1 MRWVFCFV
9 ALEQRGS
16 SFRAIRSTVD
26 AGESALITARLPF
39 DNMESQTIAPTVGP
53 NLNGHSDT
61 ANGRSQSNNPWQIVL
76 LPVATIGPNPFQPR
90 SVFDEAEMLDLVA
103 SVRAHGVLQPVTVRT
118 APADAETNGKTAKKA
133 SLSYQLIAGER
144 RLRACREAG
153 RKSIPAIV
161 RDDLSDVQA
170 AELALVENVQ
180 RSNLN
185 VIEEAGAYKRLMLDF
200 RMKEE
205 RIAKK
210 VGKSVA
216 IIKEMLRLLALPESV
231 QNLLAKR
238 QLSAAHGHELLRLAP
253 HPKICESVAL
263 RCVSDKITATS
274 LAANLLPNANELKR
288 SGLITEVGFATK
300 FDWRSVCKEC
310 PHKALVSSGYSSF
323 CLRPDEWRKKQD
335 GAIEMQK
342 QEATRVMEEARE
354 VSNGI
359 VEVERLAP
367 GSYRRLLHVQV
378 PAGCSESCA
387 CRSET
392 CDPTNPTKRMPVC
405 LNPGHFEEL
414 RETERKANEEFRKRR
429 YSQDW
434 KNAIEKL
441 QSGESGPVLTAALL
455 IWPILRLEY
464 RSYIQPDAWQ
474 SFVQGIAA
482 NLEIELPWS
491 QILDRET
498 PLQSGLKQLQAVE
511 PQMLLRL
518 GAGLILAQEAETAI
532 RYAGETPQL
541 DIVLGREVACQ
552 TELEP
557 SDDEDEE
564 PDDNS
569 FMEDYEPGDIDYP
582 DELEE

>member
-1 MRWVFCFV
+1 MV
-9 ALEQRGS
+9 A
-16 SFRAIRSTVD
+16 T
-26 AGESALITARLPF
+26 GESAPFMAPLPF
-39 DNMESQTIAPTVGP
+39 ENMESTIETPNAGP
-53 NLNGHSDT
+53 ETNGHLNT
-61 ANGRSQSNNPWQIVL
+61 ANGRSQSSAHWHIVL
-76 LPVATIGPNPFQPR
+76 LSVSSIGPNPFQPR
-90 SVFDEAEMLDLVA
+90 TRFDETEMLDLVA

-118 APADAETNGKTAKKA
+118 APPSEEANGKAAKKV
-133 SLSYQLIAGER
+133 SPCYQLIAGER

-153 RKSIPAIV
+153 RKTIPAIV

-185 VIEEAGAYKRLMLDF
+185 VMEEAGAYRRLMLDF
-200 RMKEE
+200 RLKEE

-210 VGKSVA
+210 VGKSVQTVRDLL
-216 IIKEMLRLLALPESV
+216 KLLALPQDV
-231 QNLLAKR
+231 QTLLATKK
-238 QLSAAHGHELLRLAP
+238 LSASHGHELLRLAA
-253 HPKICESVAL
+253 HPKICEAVAL
-263 RCVSDKITATS
+263 RCVTNKIPATS
-274 LAANLLPNANELKR
+274 LAADLLPNAQELKR
-288 SGLITEVGFATK
+288 SGFITELGFATK
-300 FDWRSVCKEC
+300 FDWKNVCKEC

-342 QEATRVMEEARE
+342 QEATRVMEEARAQ
-354 VSNGI
+354 NDGT

-387 CRSET
+387 CRGET

-414 RETERKANEEFRKRR
+414 RDTERRANEEVRKRR

-434 KNAIEKL
+434 KDAIEKL

-464 RSYIQPDAWQ
+464 RSYIQPDAWC

-482 NLEIELPWS
+482 HLEIELLWS
-491 QILDRET
+491 EILDREK

-511 PQMLLRL
+511 PEMLLRL

-541 DIVLGREVACQ
+541 DSVLGREASRQ

-557 SDDEDEE
+557 DDNDDEE